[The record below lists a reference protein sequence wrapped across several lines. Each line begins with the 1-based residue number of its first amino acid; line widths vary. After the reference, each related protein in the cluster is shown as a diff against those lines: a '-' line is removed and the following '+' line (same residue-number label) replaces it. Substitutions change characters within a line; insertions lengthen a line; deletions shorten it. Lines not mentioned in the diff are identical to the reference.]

1 MSVRGLDALFAPR
14 GVLVLGRPESAGQR
28 RLLQN
33 LEASVPAERR
43 ALAGGA
49 PVSGWRAES
58 AQDALEHPDLAVV
71 LDAAPLDVG
80 AVRALG
86 ERGCHAFIA
95 AVDRALDEKLGEV
108 ATHAGIRVLGPR
120 SAGVVRPA
128 GGVNACAFD
137 QDVVAGSIAFITQSR
152 TIAAAALDWALGI
165 GRGLAWLASTGAEA
179 DIDIPDLLDYAA
191 LDGDVTGIVLQLG
204 RVRDGRR
211 FMSAARAAART
222 KPVVILQTHGWGE
235 MLFPASGHDP
245 VRSAAFARAGLI
257 ECTSLGGLFDAM
269 AALDKPPRGAL
280 KDVAVVG
287 NGAGVAALGVNAL
300 LRDHIPLGTL
310 AEEVRQ
316 QLRSRW
322 PQVRFPA
329 GAIDVGGT
337 SASASVA
344 LAEHLLAQPTI
355 GTVLLVH
362 SPEAGASHLDIAQE
376 VAASASAAHIP
387 SVWLGLESA
396 RSARRFCIANGLT
409 TYTSPEQAAR
419 ALRYPRQYL
428 WTREALTQTPPLW
441 QRFVPDPRRVASALA
456 DARREG
462 KPARRA
468 AVRLLEAFGVG
479 RRYGFP
485 GELAVRVRIFH
496 HREFGSCLA
505 LRADAAAMRGGEV
518 YGLPPL
524 DAVLA
529 RRMLEAAGFDW
540 GAVDPAARRNLQRLA
555 VALLRVASLVIDQ
568 PQVGHLSA
576 RLAVTPYSGHCCIT
590 EASLWL
596 EDDPP
601 TERQRLVLA
610 PYPTALTQRVTLR
623 SGLCCTVR
631 AVRPEDEPQIIAM
644 LQNTDPE
651 AIRLRFFGAI
661 RTFTHAMAARFS
673 QIDYDRE
680 LVLVATECAAD
691 ARAIVALGHLS
702 IDEEDPLRAEY
713 AILVHQDYA
722 RQGLGRDILERLL
735 AYAGTRGVEIVYGE
749 ILSEN
754 TGMQALCRSLGF
766 SIRMD
771 PDDPHCV
778 LSEYRVPLSAS
789 TSVG

>member
-1 MSVRGLDALFAPR
+1 MSVRGLDAFFAPQ
-14 GVLVLGRPESAGQR
+14 GVLVLGRPVNAGQR
-28 RLLQN
+28 RLLKN
-33 LEASVPAERR
+33 LEGSVPEARR
-43 ALAGGA
+43 ALTGGA
-49 PVSGWRAES
+49 IPAWRTES
-58 AQDALEHPDLAVV
+58 AREPLEHPDLAVA
-71 LDAAPLDVG
+71 LDAASLDAGLVQ
-80 AVRALG
+80 ALAK
-86 ERGCHAFIA
+86 RGCHALIA
-95 AVDRALDEKLGEV
+95 AMDSELD
-108 ATHAGIRVLGPR
+108 ATFLEAADKAGIRVLGAR

-137 QDVVAGSIAFITQSR
+137 QAVVPGSIAFITQSR

-179 DIDIPDLLDYAA
+179 DVDIPDLLDYAA

-222 KPVVILQTHGWGE
+222 KPVVVLQTHGWGE

-269 AALDKPPRGAL
+269 AALDEPPRGAL
-280 KDVAVVG
+280 RDVAVVG

-300 LRDHIPLGTL
+300 LQDRIPLGSL
-310 AEEVRQ
+310 AEEVRE
-316 QLRSRW
+316 QLRGRW

-329 GAIDVGGT
+329 GAIDVG
-337 SASASVA
+337 SAPPSAIVA
-344 LAEHLLAQPTI
+344 LAEYLLAQPTI
-355 GTVLLVH
+355 GTVLLLH
-362 SPEAGASHLDIAQE
+362 SPEAGTSHLDIAQE
-376 VAASASAAHIP
+376 IAASTNAAHIP

-441 QRFVPDPRRVASALA
+441 QRFTPDPRRVASALA
-456 DARREG
+456 DARSEG
-462 KPARRA
+462 RPARRA
-468 AVRLLEAFGVG
+468 AARLLEAFGVG

-485 GELAVRVRIFH
+485 GELAVRVRVFH

-505 LRADAAAMRGGEV
+505 LRADATAMRGGEV

-540 GAVDPAARRNLQRLA
+540 NAGDTAARRNLQRLA
-555 VALLRVASLVIDQ
+555 IALLRVASLVIDQ
-568 PQVGHLSA
+568 PRVGHLSA

-596 EDDPP
+596 DEDPP
-601 TERQRLVLA
+601 AERQRLVLA
-610 PYPTALTQRVTLR
+610 PYPSALTQRVTLR

-644 LQNTDPE
+644 LENTDPE

-680 LVLVATECAAD
+680 LVLVATECADD
-691 ARAIVALGHLS
+691 AQAIVALGHLS
-702 IDEEDPLRAEY
+702 IDDEEPLRAEY

-722 RQGLGRDILERLL
+722 RQGLGRDVLERLL
-735 AYAGTRGVEIVYGE
+735 AYAGTRGVEVVYGE
-749 ILSEN
+749 ILGEN
-754 TGMQALCRSLGF
+754 LGMQALCRSLGF

-778 LSEYRVPLSAS
+778 LSEYRVPAAS
-789 TSVG
+789 PV